1 MNEFRY
7 AIRSLWRMRGVAS
20 VAVATLAL
28 GIAATTTMFSAAYAA
43 LLRPLPF
50 ADPDRLVL
58 LFTTRMA
65 PGEGLVLSRWSRPLI
80 DTVEKAVTS
89 YESMASFSPSL
100 VSVSGAGGDPEQ
112 IDGEIVSPAYFHV
125 LRVTPAIGRTF
136 TAAEDK
142 AEGAAPIAVV
152 S

>member
-1 MNEFRY
+1 MGVNIGAVGSVLQRMNEFRH

-20 VAVATLAL
+20 IAVATLAL

-65 PGEGLVLSRWSRPLI
+65 PGEGLERSRWSRPLI
-80 DTVEKAVTS
+80 DIVEKAVTS
-89 YESMASFSPSL
+89 YESMASFSPAL

-112 IDGEIVSPAYFHV
+112 IDAEIVSPEY
-125 LRVTPAIGRTF
+125 
-136 TAAEDK
+136 
-142 AEGAAPIAVV
+142 
-152 S
+152 